1 MKYLIFT
8 ALFSSFFFAG
18 DDSIVSNIPNFD
30 KKIERLVKK
39 QWKGIKIVFKEAA
52 LTEDVGSAFQERKI
66 FHLTSED
73 SLVGFLAVNK
83 AYGCHYGG
91 CQDVM
96 SVTDRAIDNTYETF
110 FYAIIFNP
118 DLTIKSVKVL
128 QYESEF
134 GYEICGSRWLR
145 QFVGATGCDLQFGK
159 EIDGISGAT
168 VSAQSITYDISS
180 LCWIMSDLKDE
191 LLSSR

>member
-8 ALFSSFFFAG
+8 ALFSSFFVVR
-18 DDSIVSNIPNFD
+18 DQSIASNIPDFD
-30 KKIERLVKK
+30 KKIERLIKK
-39 QWKGIKIVFKEAA
+39 QWKEIKVEFKEAD
-52 LTEDVGSAFQERKI
+52 LTEDVRSAFQGRQI
-66 FHLTSED
+66 FYLTSKD
-73 SLVGFLAVNK
+73 SIVGFLAVNK
-83 AYGCHYGG
+83 AYGCHDGG

-96 SVTDRAIDNTYETF
+96 SVTDRAIDNTYEAF

-118 DLTIKSVKVL
+118 DLTIKYVKVL

-145 QFVGATGCDLQFGK
+145 QFVHTTGCDLEFGK

-168 VSAQSITYDISS
+168 VSAQSITYDINN
-180 LCWIMSDLKDE
+180 LCWIMGDLKDE
-191 LLSSR
+191 LLSGH